1 MTLQTSSLMTQTYS
15 HSPKPFSG
23 PISFTLKGSRLT
35 VDSGRKVHEVQLGAV
50 DTVRM
55 TFEPGR
61 LAQRSF
67 RTKVIM
73 RDGKSFTFSSLSWKS
88 LVEAQEMTREYRSF
102 THALCDA
109 IVRANPDAR
118 LVAGKPWGLWLPASA
133 LAVASLLAMAYLIW
147 QAVQMG
153 APRVALLGALLA
165 AVGVWQI
172 EPMIRLNKPRPFR
185 SEALPEELLPKGS

>member
-1 MTLQTSSLMTQTYS
+1 MTQTYS

-23 PISFTLKGSRLT
+23 PISFTLKDEKLT

-50 DTVRM
+50 STVRM

-61 LAQRSF
+61 LAQKSF

-73 RDGKSFTFSSLSWKS
+73 KDGKSFTFNSLNWKS
-88 LVEAQEMTREYRSF
+88 LVEAQELTQEYRVF

-109 IVRANPDAR
+109 IARANPQAR
-118 LVAGKPWGLWLPASA
+118 FVAGKPMGLWLPTSV
-133 LAVASLLAMAYLIW
+133 LAIASLLAMVYLIW
-147 QAVQMG
+147 QAFQMG
-153 APRVALLGALLA
+153 ATGVALMGALFVI
-165 AVGVWQI
+165 VGVWQI

-185 SEALPEELLPKGS
+185 AGELPAELLPKAS

>member
-1 MTLQTSSLMTQTYS
+1 MTRTYT
-15 HSPKPFSG
+15 HSPKPFGG
-23 PISFTLKGSRLT
+23 PISFTLKGEKLT

-61 LAQRSF
+61 LAQKSF

-73 RDGKSFTFSSLSWKS
+73 KDGKSFTFNSLNWKS
-88 LVEAQEMTREYRSF
+88 LVEAQELTQEYRAF
-102 THALCDA
+102 AQALCHA
-109 IVRANPDAR
+109 VAQANPQVR
-118 LVAGKPWGLWLPASA
+118 FVAGKPLGLWVPTSA

-147 QAVQMG
+147 QAIRMG
-153 APRVALLGALLA
+153 ALGVAGLGALF
-165 AVGVWQI
+165 AVVGIWQI

-185 SEALPEELLPKGS
+185 SEALPEELLPKAS

>member
-1 MTLQTSSLMTQTYS
+1 MSQTYT
-15 HSPKPFSG
+15 HSPKPFGG
-23 PISFTLKGSRLT
+23 PISFILKGDKLT

-50 DTVRM
+50 STVRM

-67 RTKVIM
+67 RMKVVM
-73 RDGKSFTFSSLSWKS
+73 TDGKSFTFTSLDWKS
-88 LVEAQEMTREYRSF
+88 LVEAQELTQEYRAF

-109 IVRANPDAR
+109 IARANPQAR
-118 LVAGKPWGLWLPASA
+118 FVAGKPLGLWLPSSA

-147 QAVQMG
+147 QALQMG
-153 APRVALLGALLA
+153 ATSVALLGALLA
-165 AVGVWQI
+165 MVGVWQI

-185 SEALPEELLPKGS
+185 AGDLPAELLPKAS